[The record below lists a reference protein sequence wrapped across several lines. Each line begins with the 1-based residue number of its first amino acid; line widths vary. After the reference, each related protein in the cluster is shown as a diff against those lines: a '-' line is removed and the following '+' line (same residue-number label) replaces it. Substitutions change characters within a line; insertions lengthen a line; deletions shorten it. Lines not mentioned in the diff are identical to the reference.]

1 MSETR
6 RILGAEAAMAAV
18 AAILALPDTILA
30 QNILTLD
37 QRKALYAP
45 WSPDQM
51 AQRRKE
57 FGLIGPGTNKPVP
70 PPAFPSYL
78 KKPDSVDA
86 LMPQARAAA
95 RQSAG
100 RTPLGLVEPGKNL
113 LIVVGE
119 ISASSPNMMVQAAI
133 KRAMEERGVKTTVLP
148 LWELLGISE
157 DEYQKFR
164 RNVRTSTISDGQ
176 RELEF
181 FFTSTGVMPNP
192 QKGRDWIR
200 KQDPELYGLTWPEPK
215 FSNER
220 LA

>member
-57 FGLIGPGTNKPVP
+57 FGLIGPGTTKPVP

-86 LMPQARAAA
+86 LMPQARAAV
-95 RQSAG
+95 RQTGGRSA
-100 RTPLGLVEPGKNL
+100 LGLIEPGKTA
-113 LIVVGE
+113 LIIVGE
-119 ISASSPNMMVQAAI
+119 LRDSRPDMLVQEAI
-133 KRAMEERGVKTTVLP
+133 K
-148 LWELLGISE
+148 
-157 DEYQKFR
+157 
-164 RNVRTSTISDGQ
+164 
-176 RELEF
+176 
-181 FFTSTGVMPNP
+181 
-192 QKGRDWIR
+192 
-200 KQDPELYGLTWPEPK
+200 
-215 FSNER
+215 
-220 LA
+220 